1 LIGVPFFRLNLCK
14 GGQKLNIQQMR
25 IVQAIADHGSFREA
39 AKRLYLSQPSLSQ
52 AVKELETE
60 LEVQLFERTN
70 QGARL
75 TAEGSE
81 FLDHA
86 SRS

>member
-1 LIGVPFFRLNLCK
+1 MIGVPFFRLNLCK

>member
-1 LIGVPFFRLNLCK
+1 M
-14 GGQKLNIQQMR
+14 NIQQMR

-52 AVKELETE
+52 AVKEVETE

-75 TAEGSE
+75 TAEGESN
-81 FLDHA
+81 LRHRKPA
-86 SRS
+86 L